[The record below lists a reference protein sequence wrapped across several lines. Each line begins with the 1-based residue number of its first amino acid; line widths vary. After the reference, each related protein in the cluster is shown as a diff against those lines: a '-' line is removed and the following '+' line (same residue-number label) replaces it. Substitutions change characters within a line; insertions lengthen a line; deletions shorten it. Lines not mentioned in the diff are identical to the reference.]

1 LADLA
6 QMAIQE
12 GTSGMIPSAFL
23 SRAALSTSH
32 FTQPNIV
39 HVTAFFAG
47 IGGCCTLALA
57 YHRYRMDKQKE
68 AIEIERWNA
77 ENTVN
82 TYVSVPLRRPA
93 TAPAEREPH
102 FTLP

>member
-1 LADLA
+1 MSMPRMEMLSFTDPGL
-6 QMAIQE
+6 
-12 GTSGMIPSAFL
+12 TS
-23 SRAALSTSH
+23 
-32 FTQPNIV
+32 QPNLV

-68 AIEIERWNA
+68 AIELERWNA

-82 TYVSVPLRRPA
+82 TYGGKLDI
-93 TAPAEREPH
+93 E
-102 FTLP
+102 